1 MTSLTGVFERCM
13 LTRYRESVARYTLF
27 LKICTR
33 RLAFSVSIRPRP
45 PTPMESRV
53 DQAHEH

>member
-1 MTSLTGVFERCM
+1 MGVFERWM

-53 DQAHEH
+53 DGAHEH